1 IGEMESSIPELAAET
16 AKAPAEPHQAATAPS
31 AVMQS
36 VASAGHR
43 ETSGIFGL
51 ITDLFEL
58 SGKIR
63 TIDQSIA
70 ATNAMAQT
78 SQNFRNPVM
87 TQLKSA
93 ASRGDD
99 FAQQAD
105 SSNAAQLE
113 VLKKQLDELTDEFR
127 QVSAVMI
134 PLQHQSILF
143 DLDKKTLTRWRDA
156 VEGQF
161 VDE

>member
-1 IGEMESSIPELAAET
+1 
-16 AKAPAEPHQAATAPS
+16 
-31 AVMQS
+31 
-36 VASAGHR
+36 
-43 ETSGIFGL
+43 
-51 ITDLFEL
+51 
-58 SGKIR
+58 
-63 TIDQSIA
+63 
-70 ATNAMAQT
+70 MAQV
-78 SQNFRNPVM
+78 SQNLRNPLM
-87 TQLKSA
+87 TLLKGA

-127 QVSAVMI
+127 QVSAVTI

-143 DLDKKTLTRWRDA
+143 DMDKKTLTRWRDA

-161 VDE
+161 VTERRSLLVKVAALGFAILIVVALAAWTGKSIPSVKMQAVESTIDRNDLAEAFTTSENAGRL